1 MDIVLVFGTLILL
14 MVLGVPIGFSMGLA
28 ALAGYLM
35 SGLGPLSATFAHTMY
50 TGASGFILLAIP
62 FYILAGNLMNTGGMS
77 RRIFRFA
84 ENLVGHVPGGL
95 GHVNVLASILFA
107 GMSGSAVADAGGLG
121 TIEIKAMTDAGF
133 DRRFSAAVTAASSTI
148 GPIIPPSIPLVVFG
162 GLTSV
167 SVGRL
172 FLGGV
177 VPGLLMG
184 AVLMAAVFVLSVRR
198 GYPRSPRVPLVEK
211 LRSAGDALL
220 AFGTVIIIL
229 GGILSGVF
237 TPTEASVVACVYAFV
252 VGFAVYRDLKISDL
266 PRILWDTVQQS
277 AKVLFILATAAMY
290 GNVLTFMNVPERV
303 LSAVGGLAGNPVI
316 LLLIINGILLMLGC
330 FMEALSIMLLTV
342 PILLPLVARIGMDP
356 VHFGVMIT
364 LNLMIGLITPPVGL
378 CLYAVAGVAK
388 LTVNEVVSEIWPYLL
403 ALVAALGLVTFIPH
417 LTLWLPRLVL
427 G

>member
-1 MDIVLVFGTLILL
+1 MDIALVFGTLVLL

-28 ALAGYLM
+28 ALVGYLV
-35 SGLGPLSATFAHTMY
+35 SGLWSLSVNFAHAMY

-62 FYILAGNLMNTGGMS
+62 FYILAGNLMNTSGMS

-84 ENLVGHVPGGL
+84 ENLIGHIPGGL
-95 GHVNVLASILFA
+95 GHVNVLASIIFA

-133 DRRFSAAVTAASSTI
+133 DRKFSAAVTAASSTI

-162 GLTSV
+162 GMTSV

-172 FLGGV
+172 FLGGII
-177 VPGLLMG
+177 PGLVMGFALM
-184 AVLMAAVFVLSVRR
+184 VAVFVFSVRR
-198 GYPRSPRVPLVEK
+198 GYPRRPRVPMLEK
-211 LRSAGDALL
+211 AKSAVDALF

-229 GGILSGVF
+229 GGILSGIF

-252 VGFAVYRDLKISDL
+252 VGFTVYRDLKIPDM

-290 GNVLTFMNVPERV
+290 GTVLTFMNVPERV
-303 LSAVGGLAGNPVI
+303 LSLIGSLADNPV
-316 LLLIINGILLMLGC
+316 LLILIINGILLILGC
-330 FMEALSIMLLTV
+330 FMEALSVMLLTV
-342 PILLPLVARIGMDP
+342 PILLPLVTKIGMDP
-356 VHFGVMIT
+356 VHFGVMLT

-388 LTVNEVVSEIWPYLL
+388 LSVNEVVAEIWPYLL
-403 ALVAALGLVTFIPH
+403 TLVAALVLVAFLPQ
-417 LTLWLPRLVL
+417 LTLWLPRMVL